1 MFKNTKTVWKKVL
14 YIVLALS
21 LVAGLVVS
29 AVYGI
34 FDSIHDRG
42 IAEGSPEDV
51 VALVNGEE
59 VYRKDYSFQ
68 LDYMKSLYEMQGVDF
83 RRTDSQDILRQLEVY
98 ALEELINQRLIIQ
111 QAREENIQVSHQEV
125 EEEYQ
130 EVAAQFDDEEDL
142 LSELAEINLT
152 RDGFMSLIQEQL
164 LFQRYMENYL
174 DEVDPE
180 ELEVS
185 EEELETM
192 YSLYSSQI
200 EDLPDF
206 EKYKDQL
213 EQELIQ
219 QKYDQL
225 VELKLQELRAE
236 SDIQILL

>member
-14 YIVLALS
+14 YVVLALS

-42 IAEGSPEDV
+42 AAEGSPEDV

-59 VYRKDYSFQ
+59 VYRKDYRFQ
-68 LDYMKSLYEMQGVDF
+68 LDYMKSLYEMQGVDL
-83 RRTDSQDILRQLEVY
+83 RGPDSRDILRQLEHH

-111 QAREENIQVSHQEV
+111 QAREENIQVSSQEV

-130 EVAAQFDDEEDL
+130 GVAAQFDDEEAL
-142 LSELAEINLT
+142 LSELEEINLT
-152 RDGFMSLIQEQL
+152 RDSFMSLIQEQL
-164 LFQRYMENYL
+164 LFQRYMEHYL

-206 EKYKDQL
+206 EDYKDQL

-225 VELKLQELRAE
+225 VELKLQELREE